1 MMTDQPARV
10 SPDDIS
16 NLLTQLAALSP
27 DATLRE
33 RLAYHERKAELLSRI
48 AAVLGTTES
57 HDAAAE
63 AWAQC
68 QRLAR
73 QINGREGQP

>member
-16 NLLTQLAALSP
+16 TLLAQLVPLAP
-27 DATLRE
+27 DATPAE
-33 RLAYHERKAELLSRI
+33 RLESCERKAQLLTRI
-48 AAVLGTTES
+48 AEVLGTTEA
-57 HDAAAE
+57 HDVAAD
-63 AWAQC
+63 AWLEC

-73 QINGREGQP
+73 QIAAEGDVS